1 GLIPGLAYAIFGAG
15 LAALLVVCH
24 PDTAFRRRAL
34 PGWVLAI
41 AGLAALV
48 EHAQAL
54 SITFAF
60 IGLALFALAVRRG
73 FSTDPLLL
81 VPQAVLVWCHGL
93 SRLIRDRL
101 LRAGLLALQV
111 PGASLFTGL
120 AILGTSAVFI
130 ALLAAANPLIERA
143 IENVGP
149 MIAIDTRSLI
159 WFCILFALTWALL
172 TPSHS
177 PRLGRLRRAL
187 SSHETGP
194 STLTRWLARTFP
206 QSSVLIALVLFNA
219 IFAVQTG
226 LDLTVFGLG
235 AGLPEGLSYAEYA
248 HRGAYPLIAT
258 ALLAGAIVLFVM
270 RDGGPGR
277 GSRAVRWLIII
288 WLLQNLVLVGSSL
301 WRLAIYI
308 DVYALT
314 YLRVSAFIW
323 MVLVGVG
330 IALIFARLA
339 FNKSNMWLLRAN
351 LAVLLLT
358 FYACCFVDIGR
369 LIAHY
374 NVDRAIASPTRLAAL
389 DLGYLEKRIGTS
401 AYPALQKLDRAL
413 TGRGEQVSLM
423 MVRIAA
429 ILWEFDYEMARREK
443 DWRTQSRRFWKL
455 KAETS
460 RLDRARPQN
469 PPATPA
475 Q

>member
-1 GLIPGLAYAIFGAG
+1 
-15 LAALLVVCH
+15 
-24 PDTAFRRRAL
+24 
-34 PGWVLAI
+34 
-41 AGLAALV
+41 
-48 EHAQAL
+48 
-54 SITFAF
+54 
-60 IGLALFALAVRRG
+60 
-73 FSTDPLLL
+73 
-81 VPQAVLVWCHGL
+81 
-93 SRLIRDRL
+93 
-101 LRAGLLALQV
+101 
-111 PGASLFTGL
+111 
-120 AILGTSAVFI
+120 
-130 ALLAAANPLIERA
+130 
-143 IENVGP
+143 
-149 MIAIDTRSLI
+149 
-159 WFCILFALTWALL
+159 
-172 TPSHS
+172 
-177 PRLGRLRRAL
+177 
-187 SSHETGP
+187 
-194 STLTRWLARTFP
+194 
-206 QSSVLIALVLFNA
+206 
-219 IFAVQTG
+219 
-226 LDLTVFGLG
+226 
-235 AGLPEGLSYAEYA
+235 
-248 HRGAYPLIAT
+248 
-258 ALLAGAIVLFVM
+258 
-270 RDGGPGR
+270 
-277 GSRAVRWLIII
+277 
-288 WLLQNLVLVGSSL
+288 
-301 WRLAIYI
+301 LAIYI

-351 LAVLLLT
+351 LAVLFLT

-429 ILWEFDYEMARREK
+429 ILRVFDYEMARREK